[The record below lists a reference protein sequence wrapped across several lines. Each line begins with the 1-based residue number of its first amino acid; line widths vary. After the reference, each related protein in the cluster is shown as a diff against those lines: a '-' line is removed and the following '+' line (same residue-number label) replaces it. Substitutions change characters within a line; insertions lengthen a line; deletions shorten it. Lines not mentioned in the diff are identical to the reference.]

1 MTGEGYSNPII
12 GGGGQLIRDQIT
24 SQNYVPGVSGWA
36 ILANGFA
43 EFVDILIRGQFSTGT
58 TGQRVVINDSG
69 AGGLIRLYTGDAQEV
84 TPGFLLAFSS
94 AFSNNDPWVDLGSAD
109 VGFGAVHL
117 LLEPPKGANDT
128 GRWVLTTNAVNRGVL
143 ELEADVALLAPQMR
157 TVAASD
163 PTSFST
169 TSTGYVACNAASS
182 GTMPYPSSGVVHV
195 LLDATFVNSVA
206 GNFGA
211 LSFEIR
217 DTNAAGTL
225 RHAAADADCASAQ
238 SGTATDG
245 FPGSVSRVVSGLPTS
260 GTMFFRLMARSGA
273 GANTAQ
279 FQRPGITIVPQP

>member
-1 MTGEGYSNPII
+1 MTGEGYSNPIV
-12 GGGGQLIRDQIT
+12 GGGGQLIRDQIV

-43 EFVDILIRGQFSTGT
+43 EFADILMRGDFSTGT

-69 AGGLIRLYTGDAQEV
+69 AGGLIRLFSGDPQEV
-84 TPGFLLAFSS
+84 LPGFLLGFSNV
-94 AFSNNDPWVDLGSAD
+94 FSNNDPWIDLASAD
-109 VGFGAVHL
+109 IGFGRVHW
-117 LLEPPKGANDT
+117 LLEPPRGVADS
-128 GRWVLTTNAVNRGVL
+128 GRIVLTTNAAARGVL
-143 ELEADVALLAPQMR
+143 ELEADVGLLAPQLR

-182 GTMPYPSSGVVHV
+182 GTMPYPPSGVVHV

-211 LSFEIR
+211 LSFELR

-238 SGTATDG
+238 SGTVTDG
-245 FPGSVSRVVSGLPTS
+245 FPGSVSRVVSGLPTT